1 MQKTNK
7 IILRK
12 RITNYT
18 MIINF
23 EKFTGMRLPLPPS
36 ELPIERHCKVLTW
49 TMDLTKDASI
59 KKYKKLLELFDLPF
73 KDNNQDE
80 LFFKM
85 KRVCWWDVLFEVY
98 EHN

>member
-12 RITNYT
+12 RITDHD

-23 EKFTGMRLPLPPS
+23 EKLTGMKLPLPPL
-36 ELPIERHCKVLTW
+36 EIPAEKHCKVLTW
-49 TMDLTKDASI
+49 TMNLTKETST
-59 KKYKKLLELFDLPF
+59 KKYKELLELFDLPF
-73 KDNNQDE
+73 KINNQDE